1 MLCKNRTVVEW
12 NLMLRI
18 LLVCASVRQAHTLC
32 KRCMG
37 MLGDWKVQADR
48 ESLKGREV
56 EACKNGGGV

>member
-1 MLCKNRTVVEW
+1 
-12 NLMLRI
+12 MLRI
-18 LLVCASVRQAHTLC
+18 PLGRASVRQVHTLC

-37 MLGDWKVQADR
+37 MQGDWKAQADR